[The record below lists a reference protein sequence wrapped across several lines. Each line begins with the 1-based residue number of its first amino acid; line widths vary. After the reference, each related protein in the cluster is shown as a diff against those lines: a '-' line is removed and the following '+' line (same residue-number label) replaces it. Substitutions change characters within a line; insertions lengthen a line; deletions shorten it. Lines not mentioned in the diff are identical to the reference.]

1 VKNAS
6 EHSIQRLDRAGVAVS
21 VVCAIHC
28 VVLPLFL
35 GSLAA
40 AGVAWLHNEAL
51 EWTILA
57 GSVAIG
63 VSGLLPAYRAR
74 HRKKRCLG
82 LFLFGVLSI
91 LLGRLAEHESIYG
104 ASFIV
109 AGAVLIVSAHATN
122 HYFCSRCR
130 ECAATGDE

>member
-1 VKNAS
+1 M
-6 EHSIQRLDRAGVAVS
+6 AVS

-40 AGVAWLHNEAL
+40 AGVAWLHNEAF

-57 GSVAIG
+57 SSVAIG
-63 VSGLLPAYRAR
+63 ASGLLPAYRTR

-82 LFLFGVLSI
+82 LFLFGIVSI
-91 LLGRLAEHESIYG
+91 VFGRLAEHQSVYDTPL
-104 ASFIV
+104 IV
-109 AGAVLIVSAHATN
+109 AGAALIVSAHATN
-122 HYFCSRCR
+122 HYFCSHCR
-130 ECAATGDE
+130 QCAVTGDE